1 MSFFETVQS
10 LVHGLLM
17 PEKDENRLPSLV
29 LALLLLALHCCCEKG
44 WKPRLEDYTV
54 CPTLFHEQK
63 CCFTLQGVFSIKTIH
78 CVHYWEVACELKWKK
93 FIFTPIFTHLFWFF
107 EFCSTQ
113 LFIGPRKT
121 FSCYFVDFEAFLRR
135 FWWEIGESQ
144 FCWDL
149 RVETWWFGLFNG
161 SWKITAVQ
169 VSMNFL
175 VNPPFWKFEKFAK

>member
-93 FIFTPIFTHLFWFF
+93 FIFTPTFTHLFWFF
-107 EFCSTQ
+107 EFSSAQ

-121 FSCYFVDFEAFLRR
+121 VSCYFVAFLAVFNR
-135 FWWEIGESQ
+135 FWLEMRKKPIL
-144 FCWDL
+144 L
-149 RVETWWFGLFNG
+149 R
-161 SWKITAVQ
+161 S
-169 VSMNFL
+169 
-175 VNPPFWKFEKFAK
+175 